1 MHSIRRL
8 RQRLYEILERA
19 DKQDKLSR
27 AYDYFIII
35 LVVLSAVPLMI
46 KAWTPEILMLDRAV
60 TMLFVIDYLLR
71 WACADKM
78 PWAKERDKWQC
89 FLLYPLTPMAIID
102 LLSILPVVTTFHLLP
117 TMSLNNFVKVMRI
130 LRVFRCVRF
139 FKTMRY
145 SNSFVYLYRAL
156 KREAKLLSA
165 VLILAA
171 VYVFVSAAVVF
182 SVEPDTFDNFFEA
195 LYWAT
200 VTLTTVGYGDLYP
213 VTRIGRI
220 ISMVSAVFG
229 IAIVA
234 MPAGLITSSFIEEV
248 NRVMYRNERKLET
261 EVEELLSEIH
271 LLREEQAQRG
281 LEDKI
286 ELIAEQV
293 RQMQEANAND
303 TVLLQDLSED
313 LKNALSYGTIAED
326 EKNLT

>member
-1 MHSIRRL
+1 MHTIRRF
-8 RQRLYEILERA
+8 RQRLYEVLERA

-35 LVVLSAVPLMI
+35 LVILSAVPLMI
-46 KAWTPEILMLDRAV
+46 KTWTEEIVLLDRAV
-60 TMLFVIDYLLR
+60 TILFVIDYLLR

-78 PWAKERDKWQC
+78 PWAKDRDKWQS
-89 FLLYPLTPMAIID
+89 FLLYPFTPMAIVD
-102 LLSILPVVTTFHLLP
+102 LLSILPVVTTFRLLP

-213 VTRIGRI
+213 VTRVGRI
-220 ISMVSAVFG
+220 ISMISAVFG

-261 EVEELLSEIH
+261 EVAELLSEIR

-293 RQMQEANAND
+293 RQMQESNAND

-313 LKNALSYGTIAED
+313 LKNALSYGTITED
-326 EKNLT
+326 KKNLT